1 QTCLHLHKQTLNNSL
16 TLRTGRRY
24 RISMKGGKSKIVLLR
39 EVVKLKMLESRE
51 GTSKRTPTRASKS
64 PEPTTRHTKSAEW
77 PESLRDIKSL
87 LSQIDQTK
95 SRLQEYLSSISTVV
109 QEAPIPAATAWESW
123 SFPDMD
129 DDSLNT
135 LFQGIERSES
145 SPDLISFNAS
155 SLEKPDYPRGIA
167 ITDTTA
173 LITAPMAGPSLTP
186 PASESSRS
194 SFCSANPTLQQN
206 LYSLGATS
214 DVCSA
219 EVNDHG
225 NTALHIAVR
234 NRHHSIIRLLVE
246 TGTDINSRNDQQMTA
261 LQIAISSANTST
273 AQFLLELGADVTDA
287 TPSGETVLHL
297 AARIGDVAVVE
308 SLLRRCVSINVRNHC
323 GETALHAA
331 VTAGHEDVV
340 RVMLAHGVD
349 SQAKVGIQT
358 PVLDS
363 TFDWNMIMEF

>member
-1 QTCLHLHKQTLNNSL
+1 
-16 TLRTGRRY
+16 
-24 RISMKGGKSKIVLLR
+24 
-39 EVVKLKMLESRE
+39 MLESRE

-64 PEPTTRHTKSAEW
+64 PEPTTRHTNSAEW

-129 DDSLNT
+129 DGSLNT
-135 LFQGIERSES
+135 LFQGIERPES

-173 LITAPMAGPSLTP
+173 LITAPMAGPLLTP

-194 SFCSANPTLQQN
+194 CKISRCSFNKVPRLMSSQAFCSANPTLQQN
-206 LYSLGATS
+206 IYPLGATS

-273 AQFLLELGADVTDA
+273 AQFLLDLGADVTDT

-349 SQAKVGIQT
+349 SQAKVGVQT

-363 TFDWNMIMEF
+363 TFDWNMITEF